1 MHKKAEEV
9 KSEFMKNL
17 MNKDIYAITEQ
28 EKKLCKKIEQMN
40 NTNEIYQFVNDL
52 ENKLKGEVKIFSYRI
67 KKIYSA
73 LRTYRLANYSK
84 AEQLHD
90 LLGILIVVDK
100 RSEIMKVESKIK
112 RYFNNEKIN
121 TYNMLNEIEFKAKRY
136 NTLDENIKN
145 NQYNELIFKDIS
157 TWLEM
162 PKELD
167 KLLPPFSYNILFEKK
182 FIGVDTPIS
191 IEIRIQTKEDFITTE
206 AYYYTIHKNDEIKL
220 NLKIPL
226 LCMSFRLL
234 RRMSNMAFEEN
245 DTIKNKYK
253 MEIDEIQNENI
264 NFIKQNKEYFEEV
277 FLEHNYLVNCWKNK
291 LPIYEFQPIYD

>member
-1 MHKKAEEV
+1 MYKEAEEV
-9 KSEFMKNL
+9 MSEFMKNL

-40 NTNEIYQFVNDL
+40 NTNEIQQFVNDL
-52 ENKLKGEVKIFSYRI
+52 ENELKGEVKIFSYRI

-100 RSEIMKVESKIK
+100 KSEIIKIESKIK

-167 KLLPPFSYNILFEKK
+167 KLLPPFSYNILFERK

-234 RRMSNMAFEEN
+234 RRMSNIAFEEN
-245 DTIKNKYK
+245 DIIKNKYK

-264 NFIKQNKEYFEEV
+264 NFIKQNKEYLEKV

-291 LPIYEFQPIYD
+291 LPIYSYKIIK

>member
-1 MHKKAEEV
+1 
-9 KSEFMKNL
+9 
-17 MNKDIYAITEQ
+17 
-28 EKKLCKKIEQMN
+28 MN